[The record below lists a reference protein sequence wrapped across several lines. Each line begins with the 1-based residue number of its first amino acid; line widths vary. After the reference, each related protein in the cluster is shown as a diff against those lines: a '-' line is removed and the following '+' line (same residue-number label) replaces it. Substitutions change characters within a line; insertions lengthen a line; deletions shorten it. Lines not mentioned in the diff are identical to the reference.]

1 MNINPLI
8 FKAYDIRGIYPDEIT
23 PEAAYRIGRAF
34 AQYIWVTVLNKERSP
49 LVVVNADA
57 RASSPAL
64 KEELLRG
71 LLDEK
76 CQVIDCGLATTPLH
90 YFAINHLKADGG
102 IMVTASH
109 NPAQYNGFK
118 LSRRGAEPIG
128 EGSGMEEIR
137 NTALRGIFPVPDE
150 KGSVIE
156 DNLQTAYLDYI
167 CSLVDISKISAEGG
181 FASGE
186 KKMRV
191 VFDVGNG
198 MVGML
203 LPKLLERLL
212 LEADILYGNVDMM
225 FPNHE
230 ANPIK
235 DETLT
240 DLQKAVKEKEAD
252 LGVAF
257 DGDGDRVRFMTPSG
271 FAVPGDIT
279 TALFAR
285 QNLRMFHFRNYYSG
299 SGTSGITLLP
309 SVVYTVNSS
318 RATREAIEESGG
330 IAIESRVGHA
340 LIKKLMRE
348 KNALFGGEVSGH
360 FYWQDF
366 FFAES
371 ALLTLLRM
379 LSILSLQNESL
390 DEMVK
395 PFLRYV
401 SSGEVNVSVA
411 DKDKALD
418 AVAVWYKDA
427 KEIKYTDGIS
437 IVYEDFWFN
446 VRPSNTEPLLRITME
461 AKEKDA
467 LEKRLA
473 EILNL
478 IQHE

>member
-257 DGDGDRVRFMTPSG
+257 DGDGDRVRFITPSG
-271 FAVPGDIT
+271 FAIPGDIM
-279 TALFAR
+279 TAVFAEHI
-285 QNLRMFHFRNYYSG
+285 LGKSDFRKEGG
-299 SGTSGITLLP
+299 SRTSANSAKIL
-309 SVVYTVNSS
+309 YTVNSS
-318 RATREAIEESGG
+318 RIVWETITKNGG
-330 IAIESRVGHA
+330 VGMESRIGHA
-340 LIKKLMRE
+340 LIKAVMRKE
-348 KNALFGGEVSGH
+348 HILFGGELSGH
-360 FYWQDF
+360 FYHSDF
-366 FFAES
+366 FYAES

-379 LSILSLQNESL
+379 LSILSLRNESL
-390 DEMVK
+390 DEIVK

-401 SSGEVNVSVA
+401 TSGEVNVFVA

-418 AVAVWYKDA
+418 AVAVRYKDA

>member
-1 MNINPLI
+1 MNINPSI
-8 FKAYDIRGIYPDEIT
+8 FKAYDVRGIYPDEIA

-76 CQVIDCGLATTPLH
+76 CQVIDYGLATTPLH

-150 KGSVIE
+150 KGIVTE
-156 DNLQTAYLDYI
+156 RNVEKAYLDYI
-167 CSLVDISKISAEGG
+167 CSLVDISEI
-181 FASGE
+181 

-257 DGDGDRVRFMTPSG
+257 DGDGDRVRFITPSG
-271 FAVPGDIT
+271 FAIPGDIM
-279 TALFAR
+279 TAVFAEHI
-285 QNLRMFHFRNYYSG
+285 LRKSDFRKEGG
-299 SGTSGITLLP
+299 SRTSANSAKIL
-309 SVVYTVNSS
+309 YTVNSS
-318 RATREAIEESGG
+318 RIVWETITKNGG
-330 IAIESRVGHA
+330 VGMESRIGHA
-340 LIKKLMRE
+340 LIKAVMRKE
-348 KNALFGGEVSGH
+348 HILFGGELSGH
-360 FYWQDF
+360 FYHSDF
-366 FFAES
+366 FYAES

-379 LSILSLQNESL
+379 LSILSLRNESL
-390 DEMVK
+390 DEIVK

-401 SSGEVNVSVA
+401 TSGEVNVFVA

-418 AVAVWYKDA
+418 AVAVRYKDA

-461 AKEKDA
+461 AKEKSVLDA
-467 LEKRLA
+467 RLR
-473 EILNL
+473 EVGDL
-478 IQHE
+478 IKVI

>member
-34 AQYIWVTVLNKERSP
+34 AQYLWVTVLNKERSP

-57 RASSPAL
+57 RISSPAL

-90 YFAINHLKADGG
+90 YFAINHLQADGG

-109 NPAQYNGFK
+109 NPAKYNGFK

-137 NTALRGIFPVPDE
+137 NTAIRGIFPVPKE
-150 KGSVIE
+150 KGSVE
-156 DNLQTAYLDYI
+156 EKNLQVAYLDYI
-167 CSLVDISKISAEGG
+167 CSLVNSSEI
-181 FASGE
+181 

-191 VFDVGNG
+191 VFDAGNG
-198 MVGML
+198 MAGLL
-203 LPKLLERLL
+203 LPELLKRLP
-212 LEADILYGNVDMM
+212 LEAEILYGDVDMT
-225 FPNHE
+225 FPHHE
-230 ANPIK
+230 ANPLK
-235 DETLT
+235 DETLV
-240 DLQKAVKEKEAD
+240 DIQHAMKIGAYG
-252 LGVAF
+252 LGIVF
-257 DGDGDRVRFMTPSG
+257 DGDGDRVRFITPSG
-271 FAVPGDIT
+271 FAVPGDIM
-279 TALFAR
+279 AAFFAEYI
-285 QNLRMFHFRNYYSG
+285 LRKSHLRDIGG
-299 SGTSGITLLP
+299 SGTSAISGRI
-309 SVVYTVNSS
+309 VYTVNSS

-330 IAIESRVGHA
+330 IALESRVGHA

-371 ALLTLLRM
+371 AFLTTLRL
-379 LSILSLQNESL
+379 LSILSESGKTL
-390 DEMVK
+390 DELVR

-401 SSGEVNVSVA
+401 SSGEVNISVV

-418 AVAVWYKDA
+418 AVVVHYKDA
-427 KEIKYTDGIS
+427 KEVKYIDGVS

-461 AKEKDA
+461 AKETGVLDA
-467 LEKRLA
+467 RLQ
-473 EILNL
+473 EVLDL
-478 IQHE
+478 VRG

>member
-1 MNINPLI
+1 MNINPSI
-8 FKAYDIRGIYPDEIT
+8 FKAYDVRGIYPDEIA

-150 KGSVIE
+150 KGIVTE
-156 DNLQTAYLDYI
+156 RNVEKAYLDYI
-167 CSLVDISKISAEGG
+167 CSLVDISEI
-181 FASGE
+181 

-257 DGDGDRVRFMTPSG
+257 DGDGDRVRFITPSG
-271 FAVPGDIT
+271 FAIPGDIM
-279 TALFAR
+279 TAVFAEHI
-285 QNLRMFHFRNYYSG
+285 LRKSDFRKEGG
-299 SGTSGITLLP
+299 SRTSANSAKIL
-309 SVVYTVNSS
+309 YTVNSS
-318 RATREAIEESGG
+318 RIVWETITKNGG
-330 IAIESRVGHA
+330 VGMESRIGHA
-340 LIKKLMRE
+340 LIKAVMRKE
-348 KNALFGGEVSGH
+348 HILFGGELSGH
-360 FYWQDF
+360 FYHSDF
-366 FFAES
+366 FYAES

-379 LSILSLQNESL
+379 LSILSLRNESL
-390 DEMVK
+390 DEIVK

-401 SSGEVNVSVA
+401 TSGEVNVSVA

-461 AKEKDA
+461 AKEKSVLDA
-467 LEKRLA
+467 RLR
-473 EILNL
+473 EVGDL
-478 IQHE
+478 IKVI